1 MKASNRPSPRAEAS
15 HSDLSI
21 LCRQLDDWRKS
32 QPGRPRLPAEVWEE
46 AAALARTHGISRV
59 SRTLRLSFH
68 KLRQLVDPSAAA
80 VAGAPAPAAF
90 IELPPLTG
98 PGPNG
103 CGCIVELCDG
113 DLAKMTVRLAGESP
127 ALLELAAAFWR
138 RGR

>member
-1 MKASNRPSPRAEAS
+1 MKTTNGRSPRSETS
-15 HSDLSI
+15 FSDLDT
-21 LCRQLDDWRKS
+21 LCRQLDSWRQS

-46 AAALARTHGISRV
+46 AAALARTYGISRV

-68 KLRQLVDPSAAA
+68 KLREHVESSAALLS
-80 VAGAPAPAAF
+80 GPPAPAAF
-90 IELPPLTG
+90 IELPPLAG

-103 CGCIVELCDG
+103 CGCIIELCDG
-113 DLAKMTVRLAGESP
+113 DQARMTVRLSGEGS